1 MFDEV
6 IITLQRLRKKSIR
19 ADHLKIDDVVFSDSN
34 HTSIVTR
41 IMRDTLSEEERMIE
55 SRFRGAI
62 DLITVH
68 GRHGFIGSWPD
79 HWEVTIIDRDCFV
92 KSSPKGAR

>member
-1 MFDEV
+1 MFNEMV
-6 IITLQRLRKKSIR
+6 IALRRLKKQVVR
-19 ADHLKIDDVVFSDSN
+19 ADGLKVGDVIFDDSN

-41 IMRDTLSEEERMIE
+41 ITHDVLSEEDRAADP
-55 SRFRGAI
+55 RFRGAI

-79 HWEVTIIDRDCFV
+79 HWEVTIIDRSCF
-92 KSSPKGAR
+92 KES